1 MASITPAQIR
11 GACGMLAWSL
21 LDLAKA
27 AHLSVSVVLS
37 ASGRDPR
44 RVSPE
49 AMTMMRA
56 ALEARGMEFAS
67 DEDGA
72 GVRLRSRAHSVFP
85 FHRLT

>member
-11 GACGMLAWSL
+11 GACGMLRWSL

-37 ASGRDPR
+37 ASGRNPG
-44 RVSPE
+44 RVPPA
-49 AMTMMRA
+49 AMTAMRA
-56 ALEARGMEFAS
+56 ALEAQGLEFAS
-67 DEDGA
+67 DENTA
-72 GVRLRSRAHSVFP
+72 GVTLRSPAHSVFP